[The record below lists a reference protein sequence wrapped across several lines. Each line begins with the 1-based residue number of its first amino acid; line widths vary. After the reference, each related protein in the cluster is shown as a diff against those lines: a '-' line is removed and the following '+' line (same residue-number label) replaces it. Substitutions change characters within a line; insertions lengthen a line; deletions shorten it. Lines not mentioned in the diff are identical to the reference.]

1 MTTLPNIKSL
11 MLFQPHY
18 SPVERCV
25 ACGNMAHNPLTHV
38 YKNAADPTTINVVWR
53 RTGDNQSLCSR
64 EFICSITSFLV
75 ALQTIVRVVQ
85 KAADPA
91 QNRRR
96 EVGVLVK
103 RTGFQTL
110 REKRMAAS
118 SSNQPAESLSDDRAR
133 DDNAAEAT
141 TSAE

>member
-11 MLFQPHY
+11 MLFQPHTLLSRINTLCSMREY
-18 SPVERCV
+18 GSQPTHTRLQEFL
-25 ACGNMAHNPLTHV
+25 PLMVKSLRGGATTGSGFVVHESARP
-38 YKNAADPTTINVVWR
+38 KTTLADHTPPRRR
-53 RTGDNQSLCSR
+53 RTKDQSP
-64 EFICSITSFLV
+64 
-75 ALQTIVRVVQ
+75 
-85 KAADPA
+85 ADPA
-91 QNRRR
+91 QN
-96 EVGVLVK
+96 LVK

-118 SSNQPAESLSDDRAR
+118 SNNQPAESLSDDRTR